1 MKPKTNQKALSG
13 IDDIAA
19 AMTRLANRQG
29 TAPECLISDLEERL
43 LGSPDRPA
51 NQNINL
57 PSAYV
62 QATDPEHSDSAELVV
77 HVCRIGGYLAKG
89 KEELRIPFN
98 LHDQTAQNTVD
109 RLFDSRQGTFTAIKI
124 GERNYSLDSNLKF
137 DVYSAL
143 MDYLAKQ

>member
-1 MKPKTNQKALSG
+1 MKPKLNHDPLSG

-29 TAPECLISDLEERL
+29 TAPESLISDLEDRL

-51 NQNINL
+51 GHDVNR
-57 PSAYV
+57 PTAYV
-62 QATDPEHSDSAELVV
+62 GVADPEHPDTAELVM
-77 HVCRIGGYLAKG
+77 HVCRIGSYLAKG

-98 LHDQTAQNTVD
+98 LHDQTAQTAVD

-143 MDYLAKQ
+143 MDYLARL